1 MRAVKPRACGR
12 VSAAR
17 TAGREKGGGRPGR
30 GPAWLPGWCG
40 PRAVLTGPGAPGGR
54 AVHPGI
60 PPTLGGGGVRPR
72 LSTIEEMPTRE
83 GPAWPR
89 RTRREASAP
98 ARSGSCAHAGAVSAG
113 KAPTGCSSS
122 CQGKS
127 SRQTGPV
134 AVDSG
139 WEQTRKPP
147 VLVPS
152 PAWPRLR
159 EARPIERGSAPS
171 RRCGDGDHRP
181 LLPSHPH
188 SALLRQRPVGGPPL
202 PARIPERGA
211 PARGPHAKGLARCL
225 EQAQPPTLATWEVSP
240 AWFSRRGGLQNTHKT
255 RPYFL
260 GFVR

>member
-1 MRAVKPRACGR
+1 MRAVNPRAYGR

-17 TAGREKGGGRPGR
+17 TAGRREKGGGRPGR
-30 GPAWLPGWCG
+30 GPAWLPGWRG
-40 PRAVLTGPGAPGGR
+40 PRTVLTGPGAPGGR
-54 AVHPGI
+54 AVHPGV
-60 PPTLGGGGVRPR
+60 PPMLGGGGPRPR
-72 LSTIEEMPTRE
+72 LSTIEEMPTHE

-89 RTRREASAP
+89 RTPREASAP
-98 ARSGSCAHAGAVSAG
+98 VRSSSCAHAGAVSAG

-152 PAWPRLR
+152 LAWPRLR
-159 EARPIERGSAPS
+159 EARPIGRGSAPS

-202 PARIPERGA
+202 PARVPERGA

-225 EQAQPPTLATWEVSP
+225 GQARPPALAHPGSVAGVVQPK
-240 AWFSRRGGLQNTHKT
+240 GGAAEH
-255 RPYFL
+255 P
-260 GFVR
+260 